1 MAVLTL
7 TNAHKVVRAA
17 ASVALAD
24 AGDASSCIK
33 IYTAQGGTLLAIRRL
48 AEPCATISAAGVI
61 TLRTSADQD
70 LVTTSGVATFATWV
84 DGNDNAIA
92 SGLVTDAAGAGP
104 FKLGGTNGTQL
115 YQGGI
120 VQLATSTIG

>member
-1 MAVLTL
+1 MAVITL
-7 TNAHKVVRAA
+7 TNAHKVKRAQ
-17 ASVALAD
+17 ASVDLAD
-24 AGDASSCIK
+24 AGPNNSCIK
-33 IYTAQGGTLLAIRRL
+33 LYTAQGGTLLGIRRL
-48 AEPCATISAAGVI
+48 AKPCATISAAGVI
-61 TLRTSADQD
+61 TLLTSTDQD
-70 LVTTSGVATFATWV
+70 LVTTSGVSTYGTWV

-115 YQGGI
+115 YHGGI

>member
-1 MAVLTL
+1 MAVITL
-7 TNAHKVVRAA
+7 TNAHKVKRAEA
-17 ASVALAD
+17 TVALAD
-24 AGDASSCIK
+24 AGPNNSCIK
-33 IYTAQGGTLLAIRRL
+33 LYTAQGGTLLGIRRL
-48 AEPCATISAAGVI
+48 AKPFASINAAGVI
-61 TLRTSADQD
+61 TLLTSTDQD
-70 LVTTSGVATFATWV
+70 LVTTSGVSTYGTWV

-92 SGLVTDAAGAGP
+92 SGLVTDVAGAGP

>member
-1 MAVLTL
+1 MAVLTI
-7 TNAHKVVRAA
+7 TNAHKVVRANA
-17 ASVALAD
+17 TVAMAD
-24 AGDASSCIK
+24 AGPASACIK
-33 IYTAQGGTLLAIRRL
+33 LYTASAGTLLAIRRL
-48 AEPCATISAAGVI
+48 AKPCGSVNGSGVI
-61 TLRTSADQD
+61 TLLTSPAQD
-70 LVTTSGVATFATWV
+70 LVTTSGVATFATWC

-120 VQLATSTIG
+120 VQLATSTIA

>member
-7 TNAHKVVRAA
+7 TNAHKVARANA
-17 ASVALAD
+17 TVALAD
-24 AGDASSCIK
+24 TGAANSCIK
-33 IYTAQGGTLLAIRRL
+33 LYTAASGTLLAIRRL
-48 AEPCATISAAGVI
+48 AKPCGSISAAGVI
-61 TLRTSADQD
+61 TLLTSVDQD
-70 LVTTSGVATFATWV
+70 LVTTSGVSTYATWV

-92 SGLVTDAAGAGP
+92 SGLVTDTAGAGP